1 MPRDPAHL
9 SVMPSPSWHLL
20 SHGAV
25 TGPTGVAYERTSPQ
39 LPPISQSFV
48 IAHIIY
54 QHSRYVLYKASN
66 LAALTHMSHCFHC
79 RDNCDM
85 LNAYAALQRHL
96 NGLGG
101 RLPIHFCWGCVW
113 HCSLFV
119 PLWNQVKAAAQSGSG
134 VTEESSVSSRPLRR
148 QERRP
153 GP

>member
-1 MPRDPAHL
+1 MPREPAHL
-9 SVMPSPSWHLL
+9 SVMPSLSWRLL
-20 SHGAV
+20 SLKAV
-25 TGPTGVAYERTSPQ
+25 TCPTGVAYERVSLQ

-48 IAHIIY
+48 IAHIFY
-54 QHSRYVLYKASN
+54 QHSRYVLYKASD
-66 LAALTHMSHCFHC
+66 LAALTHISHCFHC

-101 RLPIHFCWGCVW
+101 RLPIHFCWGCVR
-113 HCSLFV
+113 HYSLFV
-119 PLWNQVKAAAQSGSG
+119 PLWDQVKTATQSGPG
-134 VTEESSVSSRPLRR
+134 VTKESSVSSRPLRR